1 RQPPQEIVDILDAPT
16 LPRVSVSPDRESL
29 LLSERSSMP
38 TIAELAEPILRI
50 AGTRINPARTSS
62 AGIPRTIGLRVKAVD
77 GSAERVIATPA
88 NASIGWTSWS
98 PDGDRIAFL
107 NMLDDGVELWVAD
120 AASGAAER
128 VTDARING
136 IGSAP
141 CQWTDSETL
150 LCAFVPDGHGVAPVR
165 PAVPAGPITQE
176 SSGHAAPVRTYQ
188 DLLSDAYDVALFDH
202 YFPAQ
207 LAFVNVTTGGRTP
220 VGRPAIFAG
229 VSPSPSGE
237 YVLVERVVKPYSY
250 QVPMSRF
257 PQEIEVWDRSGTV
270 AYKVA
275 SQPLLDNLPPGGWVQ
290 TGPRNVS
297 WRPLQPATLY
307 WAEALDGGDPGAQVA
322 ERDRLLMVSAPFTA
336 EPHEF
341 GRTEERYAGI
351 DWSAGDIALLSDM
364 ERSRRWRRTYVIHPD
379 APGTAW
385 TLVHEYSTE
394 DAYNDPGSPVMRTA
408 ESGNDVLLLDGDAIY
423 LEGEGAG
430 PEGDHPFLD
439 RLDLGTLETERV
451 WQSESGAYEE
461 PVALLDD
468 DARRI
473 LTQRETPDEPPN
485 YYVRDVA
492 TGERTALTA
501 FADPAPQLRGITKQ
515 LVTYE

>member
-1 RQPPQEIVDILDAPT
+1 MALASVPRAVRRGLGAASVLMGLLATASHAAAQEPYRQPPQEIVDILDAPT

-38 TIAELAEPILRI
+38 TIAEMAEPILRI

-150 LCAFVPDGHGVAPVR
+150 LCAFVPEGRSAAPAR
-165 PAVPAGPITQE
+165 PAVPSGPITQE

-207 LAFVNVTTGGRTP
+207 LAFVNVTTGARTP
-220 VGRPAIFAG
+220 IGRPAIFAG
-229 VSPSPSGE
+229 VSPSPSGA

-257 PQEIEVWDRSGTV
+257 PQEIEVWDRSGAV

-275 SQPLLDNLPPGGWVQ
+275 TQPLIDNLPPGGWVQ

-322 ERDRLLMVSAPFTA
+322 ERDRLMMVSAPFSE

-341 GRTEERYAGI
+341 GRTE
-351 DWSAGDIALLSDM
+351 
-364 ERSRRWRRTYVIHPD
+364 
-379 APGTAW
+379 
-385 TLVHEYSTE
+385 
-394 DAYNDPGSPVMRTA
+394 
-408 ESGNDVLLLDGDAIY
+408 
-423 LEGEGAG
+423 
-430 PEGDHPFLD
+430 
-439 RLDLGTLETERV
+439 
-451 WQSESGAYEE
+451 
-461 PVALLDD
+461 
-468 DARRI
+468 
-473 LTQRETPDEPPN
+473 
-485 YYVRDVA
+485 
-492 TGERTALTA
+492 
-501 FADPAPQLRGITKQ
+501 
-515 LVTYE
+515 